1 MKNLTSIEK
10 NTVSGSF
17 CDYSRTSNTN
27 ELITCSEKTTTD
39 SNKAIVLLN
48 KVNTCLAVGGLV
60 FVVGSLLFNT
70 IINNIDLVNM
80 DLVNAPVVAL
90 DSP

>member
-17 CDYSRTSNTN
+17 CDYSRTNNTN
-27 ELITCSEKTTTD
+27 ELITCSEKITAD
-39 SNKAIVLLN
+39 SNKTIALLS
-48 KVNTCLAVGGLV
+48 KVNICLVIGGLG
-60 FVVGSLLFNT
+60 FVAGSLLFNK
-70 IINNIDLVNM
+70 IINNIDLVNV
-80 DLVNAPVVAL
+80 DLVNATVVVL